1 MKGRYFGLLGATTA
15 LAAFGGLH
23 LEIAAGRGLEKLAP
37 DSARLQT
44 ATTFVAGINRSAK
57 RDREQLSV
65 RADEGRTI
73 TFQHP
78 GLPATTIAVRMLETV
93 GVVKG
98 GRPAV
103 KRKKAPAAKSRH
115 TVACEPVV
123 SALTEVA
130 KHLDAGRCVT

>member
-1 MKGRYFGLLGATTA
+1 MKGRYLGLLGVSTV
-15 LAAFGGLH
+15 LAVTGGLH
-23 LEIAAGRGLEKLAP
+23 LEIAAGRGADRLAP

-44 ATTFVAGINRSAK
+44 ATTYAAGINRSAK
-57 RDREQLSV
+57 RDREQLFSG
-65 RADEGRTI
+65 ADQGRTI

-78 GLPATTIAVRMLETV
+78 DLPSTTIAVRMLETV
-93 GVVKG
+93 GVVRS
-98 GRPAV
+98 RPAV
-103 KRKKAPAAKSRH
+103 KPKKAPAANSRH